1 MKAIWTYAAV
11 GGFLLSLSGA
21 ALADCGG
28 HAQQSV
34 KADIPMTV
42 ASAPASGGGQGDR
55 K

>member
-1 MKAIWTYAAV
+1 MKTIWTYAAV

-21 ALADCGG
+21 ALADCAG

-34 KADIPMTV
+34 KADTPMTV
-42 ASAPASGGGQGDR
+42 ASAPASTTDKGDR